1 MRLLAQNK
9 ISSSFMVIFF
19 LTFFNVSFLVS
30 AEKFSY
36 LCIVKNK
43 AIFLHK
49 KISISSFEC
58 IYIIHSNRE
67 SRKTRLQQSDTQR

>member
-43 AIFLHK
+43 AIFSYK
-49 KISISSFEC
+49 KISISNLEY
-58 IYIIHSNRE
+58 IYLIYP
-67 SRKTRLQQSDTQR
+67 SRVPQKTRLQQSDAQR